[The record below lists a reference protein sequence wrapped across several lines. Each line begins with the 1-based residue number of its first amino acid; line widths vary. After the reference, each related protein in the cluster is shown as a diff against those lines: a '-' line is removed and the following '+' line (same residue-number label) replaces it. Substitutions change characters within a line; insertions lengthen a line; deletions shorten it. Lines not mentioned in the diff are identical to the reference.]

1 MVELLKEY
9 ANKRIELIRLEFT
22 EKSSLS
28 AGIITFIATMVTIFT
43 FFIILF
49 NFGIAYLIGEALQN
63 TSYGFLSVSAF
74 YLILMLIAIVFRK
87 KIIRSVADNV
97 INFLKQ

>member
-9 ANKRIELIRLEFT
+9 ANKRISLIRLELT

-28 AGIITFIATMVTIFT
+28 AGIITFIATLVTIFT

-63 TSYGFLSVSAF
+63 TSYGFLTVSGF
-74 YLILMLIAIVFRK
+74 YLLLFLIAIIFRK

>member
-9 ANKRIELIRLEFT
+9 ANKRIDLIKLQLT

-28 AGIITFIATMVTIFT
+28 AGIVTFIATMVTIFT

-49 NFGIAYLIGEALQN
+49 NFGIAYLVGDLLN
-63 TSYGFLSVSAF
+63 NVSYGFL
-74 YLILMLIAIVFRK
+74 
-87 KIIRSVADNV
+87 
-97 INFLKQ
+97 

>member
-9 ANKRIELIRLEFT
+9 ANKRIALIRLELT

-63 TSYGFLSVSAF
+63 TSYGFLAVSGF
-74 YLILMLIAIVFRK
+74 YLLLMLIAIAFRK